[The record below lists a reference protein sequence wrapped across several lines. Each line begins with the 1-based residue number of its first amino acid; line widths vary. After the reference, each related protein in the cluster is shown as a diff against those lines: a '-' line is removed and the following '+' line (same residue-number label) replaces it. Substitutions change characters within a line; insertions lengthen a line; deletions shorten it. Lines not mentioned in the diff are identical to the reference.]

1 MQCKENNIIYKPY
14 ETTQIGH
21 FFKWTTKKECFF
33 DKKSQTE
40 KCITKI
46 IKLKYIKPLS
56 EIIIEFE
63 ASVTKFLKHKGRSLH
78 QHIQIS
84 RKKAD
89 LKQNEIM
96 IHMDFSEN
104 YSLKYAEETQAFHF
118 GGSRQQICLHT
129 VVIYFKLNDTVQ
141 STSFCTLSQSLR
153 HDAPAIWAHLQPI
166 LTHISEFHTAD
177 TLIFVSDSPAT
188 QYRNKTMFYFLA
200 TKLHQLYPKVKE
212 CSWNYWESGHG
223 KGAPDGVGGVTKRT
237 ADRLVS
243 EGKDICSYEIL
254 LTSLQNN
261 IKNVTFFSIDDKDI
275 AKVSDL
281 IKKGNIKPFVGTMQ
295 VHQVRIDDCT
305 TGLLKFLTLSSF
317 DIKDMS
323 YFCGMLDYSNEIK
336 ENTQIHI
343 ESSSD
348 SDDDL
353 PLNNF
358 VRGKTTVH
366 RIHYKDVYSD
376 DEAGPS
382 SRISEQDI
390 VSSNIVEG
398 TYVLVEYKTKLSSY
412 RYAAVVQSVIDYDEV
427 EVMFLKVCKF
437 QNSQTFKANDNDKS
451 FVNYDQILKI
461 LSAPH
466 IFTDKNRLYYKF
478 NEDVDVF
485 EKV

>member
-1 MQCKENNIIYKPY
+1 
-14 ETTQIGH
+14 
-21 FFKWTTKKECFF
+21 
-33 DKKSQTE
+33 
-40 KCITKI
+40 
-46 IKLKYIKPLS
+46 
-56 EIIIEFE
+56 
-63 ASVTKFLKHKGRSLH
+63 
-78 QHIQIS
+78 
-84 RKKAD
+84 
-89 LKQNEIM
+89 
-96 IHMDFSEN
+96 
-104 YSLKYAEETQAFHF
+104 
-118 GGSRQQICLHT
+118 
-129 VVIYFKLNDTVQ
+129 
-141 STSFCTLSQSLR
+141 
-153 HDAPAIWAHLQPI
+153 
-166 LTHISEFHTAD
+166 
-177 TLIFVSDSPAT
+177 
-188 QYRNKTMFYFLA
+188 
-200 TKLHQLYPKVKE
+200 
-212 CSWNYWESGHG
+212 
-223 KGAPDGVGGVTKRT
+223 
-237 ADRLVS
+237 
-243 EGKDICSYEIL
+243 
-254 LTSLQNN
+254 
-261 IKNVTFFSIDDKDI
+261 
-275 AKVSDL
+275 
-281 IKKGNIKPFVGTMQ
+281 
-295 VHQVRIDDCT
+295 
-305 TGLLKFLTLSSF
+305 
-317 DIKDMS
+317 
-323 YFCGMLDYSNEIK
+323 MLDYSNEIK